1 MKYERKRNAAGPPGV
16 DRGGG
21 FFYDSSMEKKISFR
35 RWLWVHLALAGGLGA
50 LLVLFGCP
58 LYRFTGLP
66 CPLCGMTRAWLAA
79 LRLDFSAAFFF
90 HPLFPLAPPALLY
103 AAHREVLPR
112 RLPPRADRL
121 CAAALGTALAA
132 VYLYRLFWQQPSAIT
147 PCWEGS
153 LLAWLLS
160 FAGAVPA

>member
-1 MKYERKRNAAGPPGV
+1 MI
-16 DRGGG
+16 
-21 FFYDSSMEKKISFR
+21 SSMEKKISFR

-112 RLPPRADRL
+112 RLPPRAERL

-132 VYLYRLFWQQPSAIT
+132 VYLYRLFWQQPSAIA
-147 PCWEGS
+147 PCWESS
-153 LLAWLLS
+153 LLAELLS
-160 FAGAVPA
+160 FVGAVPA